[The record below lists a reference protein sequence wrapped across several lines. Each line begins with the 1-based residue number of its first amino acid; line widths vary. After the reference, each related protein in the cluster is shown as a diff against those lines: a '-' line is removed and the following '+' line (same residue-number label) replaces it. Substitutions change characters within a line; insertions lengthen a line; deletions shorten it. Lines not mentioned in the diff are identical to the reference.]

1 MIMMITMRMI
11 MMMMMKM
18 TKMAITRSIF
28 KLGPP
33 DFVWEYT
40 QIMPMDDDDDYN
52 NDDDGNDVD
61 ENYHDH
67 HLPYKI
73 WRYQLKN

>member
-1 MIMMITMRMI
+1 
-11 MMMMMKM
+11 MKM

-40 QIMPMDDDDDYN
+40 QIMLMDDDDDYN
-52 NDDDGNDVD
+52 NDDDDDND
-61 ENYHDH
+61 HDH
-67 HLPYKI
+67 DLPYKI
-73 WRYQLKN
+73 WRSQLEN

>member
-1 MIMMITMRMI
+1 MMMIMIITMRM

-28 KLGPP
+28 KLGHP

-40 QIMPMDDDDDYN
+40 QIMPMNDDDDYN
-52 NDDDGNDVD
+52 NDDDGNDND
-61 ENYHDH
+61 DNYQDHDH
-67 HLPYKI
+67 DLP
-73 WRYQLKN
+73 